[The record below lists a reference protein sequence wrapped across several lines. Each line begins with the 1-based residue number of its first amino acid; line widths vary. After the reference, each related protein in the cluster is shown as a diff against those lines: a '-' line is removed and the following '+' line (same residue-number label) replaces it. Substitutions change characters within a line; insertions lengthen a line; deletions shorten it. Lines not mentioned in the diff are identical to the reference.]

1 MPSKKLMPGQ
11 GSDISQTL
19 TVWMVSRLC
28 VLPKKLPLSNV
39 PSLLQA
45 SLTPVKSGGELEE
58 KPKPKDRMASCL
70 LENWNKGEGLG
81 YEAIGLGIG
90 LRGAIRLPSF
100 KVRTKNSLPCA
111 DIPQR
116 SLRRTGL
123 ARFVPQSPQA
133 VHPTLCSLRRLL
145 LMPQDQ
151 SKDPLLPQL
160 FILLL
165 CELSVEDLPA
175 LQGEGDICLC
185 LGHSIAAWS

>member
-1 MPSKKLMPGQ
+1 
-11 GSDISQTL
+11 
-19 TVWMVSRLC
+19 MVSRFR
-28 VLPKKLPLSNV
+28 VLPRKLPLSNV

-100 KVRTKNSLPCA
+100 KVKKKTSLPYA

-116 SLRRTGL
+116 GALGGQTSLGL
-123 ARFVPQSPQA
+123 SPRALGLFTPLYVHSGRCFWLPRARARS
-133 VHPTLCSLRRLL
+133 LCSL
-145 LMPQDQ
+145 
-151 SKDPLLPQL
+151 S
-160 FILLL
+160 FSSSA
-165 CELSVEDLPA
+165 CVN
-175 LQGEGDICLC
+175 CL
-185 LGHSIAAWS
+185 